1 MDEIAA
7 SVVVG
12 VSKDGQHRFS
22 KQPCES
28 ITLLEGLGVEGDA
41 HAGVT
46 VQHRS
51 RMAADPTQPNL
62 RQVHLIHSEFFDE
75 AREHG
80 YELAQGNL
88 GENVLTAGLDVLALP
103 RDTRLHLGGQAVVRV
118 TGLRNPCQ
126 QINDFRS
133 GLLKVA
139 ITRDAD
145 GVLVRK
151 AGIMSVVERGGAV
164 IPGDAIRVELPPGP
178 HIPLDRV

>member
-7 SVVVG
+7 PVVVG

-51 RMAADPTQPNL
+51 RVAADPTQPNL

-75 AREHG
+75 ALQHG
-80 YELAQGNL
+80 YELAQGDL

-103 RDTRLHLGGQAVVRV
+103 RDTRLHLGEQAIVRV

-126 QINDFRS
+126 QINDFRT

-139 ITRDAD
+139 ITRNAN
-145 GVLVRK
+145 GVLVRR
-151 AGIMSVVERGGAV
+151 AGIMGIVEHGGAV
-164 IPGDAIRVELPPGP
+164 LPGDTIRIELPPGP
-178 HIPLDRV
+178 HLPLDRV